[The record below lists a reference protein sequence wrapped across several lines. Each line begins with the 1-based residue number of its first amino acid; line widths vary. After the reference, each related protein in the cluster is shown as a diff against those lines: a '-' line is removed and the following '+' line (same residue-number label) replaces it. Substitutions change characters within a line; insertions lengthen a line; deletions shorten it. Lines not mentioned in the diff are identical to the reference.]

1 MFHKDTKNS
10 PIKGERQ
17 LDSLEGALE
26 LLSAKFDEL
35 EKDCAK
41 KEKKFPELERKVDSL
56 ESKLEDSLDE
66 LEQYSYRNCLLLHGV
81 QELEGKN
88 MIDVIVKEEMDIDIQ
103 EEDLN
108 WAHHVGNPKVCKE
121 GKWRPV
127 ILKFAR
133 YDVCSA
139 VYKNKNKLKGKSFLI
154 TESLTAQHVGLLKE
168 AQGKYEVRNVWTTD
182 GHTLYKE
189 NNGVFLYKK

>member
-1 MFHKDTKNS
+1 MVSIHLNVLKYCLKSIELQVKELFVFHKDTENS
-10 PIKGERQ
+10 QIKGESQ

-35 EKDCAK
+35 EKDCTK
-41 KEKKFPELERKVDSL
+41 KEKKVSELERKVDSL

-108 WAHHVGNPKVCKE
+108 WAHHVGNSKVCKE
-121 GKWRPV
+121 
-127 ILKFAR
+127 
-133 YDVCSA
+133 D
-139 VYKNKNKLKGKSFLI
+139 
-154 TESLTAQHVGLLKE
+154 
-168 AQGKYEVRNVWTTD
+168 
-182 GHTLYKE
+182 
-189 NNGVFLYKK
+189 

>member
-1 MFHKDTKNS
+1 MVSIHLNVLKNCLKSIELQVKELFVFHKDTENS
-10 PIKGERQ
+10 QIKGESQ

-35 EKDCAK
+35 EKDCTK
-41 KEKKFPELERKVDSL
+41 KEKKVSELERKVDSL

-108 WAHHVGNPKVCKE
+108 
-121 GKWRPV
+121 
-127 ILKFAR
+127 
-133 YDVCSA
+133 
-139 VYKNKNKLKGKSFLI
+139 
-154 TESLTAQHVGLLKE
+154 
-168 AQGKYEVRNVWTTD
+168 
-182 GHTLYKE
+182 
-189 NNGVFLYKK
+189 

>member
-1 MFHKDTKNS
+1 MVSIHLNVLKYCLKSIELQVKELFVFHKDTENS
-10 PIKGERQ
+10 QIKGESQ

-35 EKDCAK
+35 EKDCTK
-41 KEKKFPELERKVDSL
+41 KEKKVPELERKVDSL

-108 WAHHVGNPKVCKE
+108 WAHHIGNPKVCKE
-121 GKWRPV
+121 G
-127 ILKFAR
+127 
-133 YDVCSA
+133 
-139 VYKNKNKLKGKSFLI
+139 
-154 TESLTAQHVGLLKE
+154 
-168 AQGKYEVRNVWTTD
+168 
-182 GHTLYKE
+182 
-189 NNGVFLYKK
+189 